1 MAKRRQSRPNN
12 EDLTSMAPQSPDIA
26 TALRQLNAASPLY
39 ATQLVDLLLAAA
51 QQAGASDVHIQPTV
65 DGLRVAWRVDGVLAT
80 VGDFPCGSAADVVS
94 RLKVLAELLTYRTD
108 VPQEGRIRA
117 ADADADQVE
126 MRVSTFPTLHGERAV
141 VRLFASDSRYLS
153 VANLGL
159 PAEIEASLQSL
170 LAQTSGAVL
179 ITGPAGSGKTT
190 TAYACLRDIVRSSSS
205 RRSVVTLEDP
215 VEMAIDGV
223 SQSQVQPSAGFTLAL
238 GLRSLMRQ
246 DPEVILVGEIRDT
259 ETVQTV
265 FQAALTGHLVIS
277 TFHAGGAAGAIS
289 RLLDMGIEPY
299 LITSGLRAVLHQR
312 LLRRLCECAIPL
324 PLGEGGS
331 RSEPGEDVLALP
343 VSHARKALGCDAC
356 RHSGYRG
363 RIAVAEMLPPFVG
376 DLNRAILDRRD
387 TATLAHV
394 AVNSGMKTVFQR
406 ACAAVEARL
415 TDPAEVRRVFGFT
428 DETTPLA

>member
-1 MAKRRQSRPNN
+1 
-12 EDLTSMAPQSPDIA
+12 MAPQSPDIA
-26 TALRQLNAASPLY
+26 AALRQLDAGSPLY
-39 ATQLVDLLLAAA
+39 ATQLVELLLAAA
-51 QQAGASDVHIQPTV
+51 QQAGASDVHVQPTIG
-65 DGLRVAWRVDGVLAT
+65 GLRVAWRVDGVLAT
-80 VGDFPCGSAADVVS
+80 VGEFPRGSAADVVS

-108 VPQEGRIRA
+108 VPQEGRIRP
-117 ADADADQVE
+117 ADANRDQVE

-141 VRLFASDSRYLS
+141 VRLFASDSHYLR
-153 VANLGL
+153 VADLGL
-159 PAEIEASLQSL
+159 PLEIEVSLTGL

-179 ITGPAGSGKTT
+179 LTGPAGSGKTT

-223 SQSQVQPSAGFTLAL
+223 SQSQVQPSAGFTLAT

-246 DPEVILVGEIRDT
+246 DPEIILVGEIRDT

-289 RLLDMGIEPY
+289 RLLDMGVEPY
-299 LITSGLRAVLHQR
+299 LITSGLRTVLHQR
-312 LLRRLCECAIPL
+312 LLRRLCDCATKIPL
-324 PLGEGGS
+324 PLGEGGERIQTGENLLGLHVS
-331 RSEPGEDVLALP
+331 R
-343 VSHARKALGCDAC
+343 ARQALGCDTC

-387 TATLAHV
+387 AAALAQV
-394 AVNSGMKTVFQR
+394 AVASGMKTVFQR
-406 ACAAVEARL
+406 ACAAMEDGL

-428 DETTPLA
+428 DETTSLA